1 MCKLYIA
8 SNIFASNKLLVKNI
22 LHAAC
27 GLSVCHLRFLGN
39 PLHVQGV
46 LFMMG
51 VPTHTLYPC
60 QQRGFFIS
68 APIILFAAFP
78 FPWLRQISSYGG
90 AGSSNAPAFV

>member
-1 MCKLYIA
+1 
-8 SNIFASNKLLVKNI
+8 
-22 LHAAC
+22 
-27 GLSVCHLRFLGN
+27 
-39 PLHVQGV
+39 
-46 LFMMG
+46 MMG